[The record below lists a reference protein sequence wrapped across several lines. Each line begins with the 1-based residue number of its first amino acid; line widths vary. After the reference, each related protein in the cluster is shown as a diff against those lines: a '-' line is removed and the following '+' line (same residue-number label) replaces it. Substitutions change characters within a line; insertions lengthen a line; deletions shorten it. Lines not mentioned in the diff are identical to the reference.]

1 MIYTKI
7 VSEKRKLTKNDNFK
21 TNSIQRE
28 RPVINS
34 TSAHDIINLNFG
46 SNSSLTN
53 TGTSEK
59 GRSNNNLYQ
68 SASLNAI
75 NRNDDNTSIGP
86 LVKTSSNPYNNEDF
100 SSTSRL
106 NPQNENITQSSTK
119 IDINN
124 SLSSIVLVEPIVC
137 IIMPIYNELLPILLE
152 AIDRIVD
159 SNYDKSKLHL
169 YLSFDDSTESVL
181 YLKLMNSL
189 GALKFRTS
197 AFEEYQKKESI
208 SIENNPTEGSNLPN
222 NNNVEC
228 YPPIFNM
235 VYKGVKCT
243 VIRNKHEGKRM
254 TQANTFNEIKH
265 TYENFVLTSPN
276 STTLTILF
284 IDSDVLIDKNAIRE
298 FVNCFKDGK
307 MAVTGLITC
316 ATSSNNMNF
325 WWLLQDLEYVQGQMM
340 DRCLE
345 SFLGGVTCLPGALTM
360 VEFNTLK

>member
-1 MIYTKI
+1 MYDGSISNFPTWVQLCITVFVSLSLFEFIIFYIVFIFGLFKSCFKNSLTNKHGSIWLAILAAIIFTFVRALHVPMLLMNIPLPFKFPPWFIKLSLYFVTSIFIILLLSPVFTMIYTKI

-197 AFEEYQKKESI
+197 AFEGWYFYNYNYI
-208 SIENNPTEGSNLPN
+208 I
-222 NNNVEC
+222 
-228 YPPIFNM
+228 I
-235 VYKGVKCT
+235 
-243 VIRNKHEGKRM
+243 
-254 TQANTFNEIKH
+254 
-265 TYENFVLTSPN
+265 
-276 STTLTILF
+276 
-284 IDSDVLIDKNAIRE
+284 IDI
-298 FVNCFKDGK
+298 
-307 MAVTGLITC
+307 
-316 ATSSNNMNF
+316 
-325 WWLLQDLEYVQGQMM
+325 
-340 DRCLE
+340 
-345 SFLGGVTCLPGALTM
+345 
-360 VEFNTLK
+360 